1 MLILKNSEIDA
12 LGQPELR
19 KYIRGLK
26 SDGQLNTSAEWEPMF
41 PKWING
47 QLSGYT
53 IADTRLVA
61 MQRRFPLAG
70 WQLPKVGGET
80 PKADPKP
87 APMPV
92 VKPTP
97 VVKPAPVDHGAKP
110 APAANG
116 GQLNKAEIIASILNG
131 VTKEECE
138 AICTAIIEA
147 RIPDGLPELKII
159 IREAKTVKIDVPTHA
174 VFPRLLRYLAA
185 GEDVYCFGPAGTG
198 KTEMGKQLALALD
211 LNFYFTSKI
220 SAEHHFQGFVD
231 GAGTYHET
239 PFFKAF
245 TRGGLFLFDE
255 MDASNP
261 NVLTRLNAALANRRC
276 DFPHGIFEAHKDFVC
291 LGAGNTGLGGASR
304 EYNARQQQDSALVDR
319 FLFVPVGYDEKLERS
334 IAATFPNGLTAAERV
349 QAVRAAVKRLKI
361 RHTVS
366 MRATMKLAKLLAVG
380 DTRAEA
386 EEAALWKNLDNA
398 AITKIEADVKANA

>member
-1 MLILKNSEIDA
+1 MQILTNNEIQSASQSALRTYVRRLKNS
-12 LGQPELR
+12 
-19 KYIRGLK
+19 
-26 SDGQLNTSAEWEPMF
+26 GQLIISSPEWAAIF
-41 PKWING
+41 PEWING
-47 QLSGYT
+47 SIAGYT
-53 IADTRLVA
+53 IADTRQVA
-61 MQRRFPLAG
+61 AQRRFPLDG

-80 PKADPKP
+80 PKADTKP

-97 VVKPAPVDHGAKP
+97 AAPVAGVSREDMLRH
-110 APAANG
+110 
-116 GQLNKAEIIASILNG
+116 LLNG
-131 VTKEECE
+131 VSREDCE
-138 AICTAIIEA
+138 AIAKRICEE
-147 RIPDGLPELKII
+147 RIPESLPE
-159 IREAKTVKIDVPTHA
+159 VKIVVRGAVTKKITAPTHYI
-174 VFPRLLRYLAA
+174 FPRLVNMLAA

-198 KTEMGKQLALALD
+198 KTELGKQLAEALD

-231 GAGTYHET
+231 GGGKYHET

-276 DFPHGIFEAHKDFVC
+276 DFPNGIFEAHKDFVC
-291 LGAGNTGLGGASR
+291 LGAGNTALGGASR

-319 FLFVPVGYDEKLERS
+319 FLFVPVGYDEKLERNL
-334 IAATFPNGLTAAERV
+334 AATYSTGKAAAERV

-366 MRATMKLAKLLAVG
+366 MRATLKLAKLLAIG
-380 DTRAEA
+380 ETRADA
-386 EEAALWKNLDNA
+386 EEAALWKNLDSA
-398 AITKIEADVKANA
+398 AITKIEADIKAKA

>member
-1 MLILKNSEIDA
+1 MKTMTNSELDT

-26 SDGQLNTSAEWEPMF
+26 SSGQLNITAAEWEPIF
-41 PKWING
+41 SKWING

-87 APMPV
+87 APV
-92 VKPTP
+92 ITKPT
-97 VVKPAPVDHGAKP
+97 APT
-110 APAANG
+110 APAG
-116 GQLNKAEIIASILNG
+116 GNVSKADLVDSILNS
-131 VTKEECE
+131 VTREDCE
-138 AICTAIIEA
+138 AIAQRICEE
-147 RIPDGLPELKII
+147 RIPESLPEVKVVIRGAVTKKIT
-159 IREAKTVKIDVPTHA
+159 APTHY
-174 VFPRLLRYLAA
+174 VFPRLVNMLAA

-198 KTEMGKQLALALD
+198 KTELGKQLAEAID

-231 GAGTYHET
+231 GGGTYHET

-291 LGAGNTGLGGASR
+291 LGAGNTALGGASR

-319 FLFVPVGYDEKLERS
+319 FLFVPVGYDEKLERNL
-334 IAATFPNGLTAAERV
+334 AATYSTGKAAAERV

-366 MRATMKLAKLLAVG
+366 MRATLKLAKLLAIG
-380 DTRAEA
+380 ETRADA
-386 EEAALWKNLDNA
+386 EEAALWKNLDSA
-398 AITKIEADVKANA
+398 AIGKVEADIKANA

>member
-1 MLILKNSEIDA
+1 MQTMTNSVIDS
-12 LGQPELR
+12 LSQPELR

-26 SDGQLNTSAEWEPMF
+26 ADGQLTITAAEWEPMF
-41 PKWING
+41 PRWING
-47 QLSGYT
+47 QLAGYT

-80 PKADPKP
+80 PEADTKP
-87 APMPV
+87 APLPV

-97 VVKPAPVDHGAKP
+97 AVAT
-110 APAANG
+110 G
-116 GQLNKAEIIASILNG
+116 GVSREDMLRHLLNG
-131 VTKEECE
+131 VSREDCE
-138 AICTAIIEA
+138 AIAKRIIEE
-147 RIPDGLPELKII
+147 RIPESLPEIKVI
-159 IREAKTVKIDVPTHA
+159 IRGAVTKKITAPTHSI
-174 VFPRLLRYLAA
+174 FPRLVNMLAA
-185 GEDVYCFGPAGTG
+185 GEDVYCYGPAGTG
-198 KTEMGKQLALALD
+198 KTELGKQLAEALD

-231 GAGTYHET
+231 GGGQYHET

-276 DFPHGIFEAHKDFVC
+276 DFPNGIFEAHKDFVC
-291 LGAGNTGLGGASR
+291 LGAGNTALGGASR

-319 FLFVPVGYDEKLERS
+319 FLFVPVGYDEKLERNL
-334 IAATFPNGLTAAERV
+334 AATYSTGKAAAERV

-366 MRATMKLAKLLAVG
+366 MRATLKLAKLLAIG
-380 DTRAEA
+380 ETRADA
-386 EEAALWKNLDNA
+386 EEAALWKNLDSA
-398 AITKIEADVKANA
+398 AITKIEADIKANA